1 MAVRARRIA
10 RRIRSPSEKGTQE
23 AANAAY
29 TQLYGEKWWT
39 CIDCKWWYTELEAKA
54 VNGMCKWCKEEG
66 RDRQLDEWEDDN
78 GKFDGS
84 GSNHLPNIYNCDL
97 CSKSLPFSSWLAYV
111 HPTTFEFID
120 RPDQLFEQA
129 RTGKFERKFDDAT
142 VGIHACIFCK
152 GIKDNV
158 SYIKEKKDEKT
169 GEPTG
174 KHIPASEWYKLMQN
188 SKCQQDQKRLGW
200 ILDRMQTDAV
210 QHDLDGVSAKAVFD
224 KLRKNQDFRK
234 AVDWNPRLGA
244 DVFLFYGCGP
254 CKMNPMRSMD
264 FYRTVTVGGDGQ
276 INIDITKPGFHDHAK
291 CDWRTPC
298 CGKLWTWSEESN
310 SRLFVIGANPGSAS
324 FSLAKYAYIGSD
336 HSAKKENT
344 IDFLRACQ
352 VAKAMGNMEYSGENM
367 LRVIAMIADDV
378 EKRLMYLPEVREI
391 ATKDVSKMENYAY
404 SWRIV
409 CEDERLSLPYVGK
422 RIRVLDMNL
431 ATSSPKTLPLVEF
444 ELLLSICA
452 ASLAIEDV
460 KPNGPAQK
468 KIRDGFLWYDVN
480 FKRAKEAFGRLS
492 VVCNHIEAP
501 LKAAADD
508 DGMEEC

>member
-1 MAVRARRIA
+1 
-10 RRIRSPSEKGTQE
+10 
-23 AANAAY
+23 
-29 TQLYGEKWWT
+29 
-39 CIDCKWWYTELEAKA
+39 
-54 VNGMCKWCKEEG
+54 
-66 RDRQLDEWEDDN
+66 
-78 GKFDGS
+78 
-84 GSNHLPNIYNCDL
+84 
-97 CSKSLPFSSWLAYV
+97 LAYV

-129 RTGKFERKFDDAT
+129 RTGKFERKFDDT
-142 VGIHACIFCK
+142 IVGIHACIFCK

-174 KHIPASEWYKLMQN
+174 KHIPASEWCKLMQN
-188 SKCQQDQKRLGW
+188 SKGQQDQKRLGW

-276 INIDITKPGFHDHAK
+276 VNIDITKPGFHDHAK

-298 CGKLWTWSEESN
+298 CGKLWTWTEESN

-378 EKRLMYLPEVREI
+378 EKRLMHLPEVREI
-391 ATKDVSKMENYAY
+391 ATKDVSKMENYKY
-404 SWRIV
+404 SWTIV

-452 ASLAIEDV
+452 ASLAIEEV
-460 KPNGPAQK
+460 KPNGPAQT
-468 KIRDGFLWYDVN
+468 KIKNGFLWYDLN
-480 FKRAKEAFGRLS
+480 FKKAQEAFGRLS
-492 VVCNHIEAP
+492 VVCNHVEAP
-501 LKAAADD
+501 LKAAAVD
-508 DGMEEC
+508 DGSEEC